1 MRGCALVSPW
11 SHFKSALS
19 PNSETRLDG
28 CVVGRAESSMIR
40 TPSLRGAWHPT
51 CLFIRRL
58 SIGRVPIVRES
69 LAIYAKYP
77 APFCVMCIAVDNLAK
92 VRERYGR
99 AAVDA
104 AMRVAAQTIQN
115 GIRPSD
121 HVGQW
126 NDNELLAILLEC
138 MKTKSASLASEFVS
152 WFTAIK
158 SVGGRHSSRDRF
170 SGRHERTQ
178 QLIPWNR

>member
-1 MRGCALVSPW
+1 M
-11 SHFKSALS
+11 
-19 PNSETRLDG
+19 
-28 CVVGRAESSMIR
+28 
-40 TPSLRGAWHPT
+40 
-51 CLFIRRL
+51 
-58 SIGRVPIVRES
+58 PIVRES

-77 APFCVMCIAVDNLAK
+77 APFCAMCIAVDNLAK
-92 VRERYGR
+92 VRERHGQT
-99 AAVDA
+99 AVDE

-121 HVGQW
+121 HVGPW

-158 SVGGRHSSRDRF
+158 SVGRETLF
-170 SGRHERTQ
+170 A
-178 QLIPWNR
+178 